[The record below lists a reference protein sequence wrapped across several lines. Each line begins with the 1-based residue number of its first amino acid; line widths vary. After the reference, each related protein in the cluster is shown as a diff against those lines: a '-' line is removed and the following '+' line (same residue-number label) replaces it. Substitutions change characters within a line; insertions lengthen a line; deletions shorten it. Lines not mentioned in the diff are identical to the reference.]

1 MRPGAA
7 VSVAVA
13 AAVALG
19 LAWRAGDST
28 GSAGVPGVRVVAAP
42 PPPSTTGPTR
52 SAPGRSPSSSTPR
65 ARATTGPRSFTGA
78 LVGTPFGDV
87 QVRAVLNG
95 GRLIDVVAVHLTDSS
110 GRSVSI
116 SDRAAPIL
124 RSEALAAG
132 SAKIDTVS
140 GASYTSEGYIQSL
153 QAALDAA
160 RAAA

>member
-1 MRPGAA
+1 
-7 VSVAVA
+7 
-13 AAVALG
+13 
-19 LAWRAGDST
+19 
-28 GSAGVPGVRVVAAP
+28 VRVVAAP
-42 PPPSTTGPTR
+42 PPPSTAGPTG
-52 SAPGRSPSSSTPR
+52 SAPGRSAPSSTPR
-65 ARATTGPRSFTGA
+65 APATTGQRSFTGA

-95 GRLIDVVAVHLTDSS
+95 SRLVDVVPVHLTDSS

-116 SDRAAPIL
+116 SDGAAPIL

-132 SAKIDTVS
+132 SAKIDVVS

>member
-1 MRPGAA
+1 
-7 VSVAVA
+7 
-13 AAVALG
+13 
-19 LAWRAGDST
+19 
-28 GSAGVPGVRVVAAP
+28 VAAP
-42 PPPSTTGPTR
+42 PPPSTTGPTGSSAPSASR
-52 SAPGRSPSSSTPR
+52 SAPSSTPR
-65 ARATTGPRSFTGA
+65 ARATTGQRSFTGA

-95 GRLIDVVAVHLTDSS
+95 SRLVDVVAVHLTDSS

-116 SDRAAPIL
+116 SDRAAPVL

-160 RAAA
+160 RAGA

>member
-1 MRPGAA
+1 
-7 VSVAVA
+7 
-13 AAVALG
+13 
-19 LAWRAGDST
+19 
-28 GSAGVPGVRVVAAP
+28 
-42 PPPSTTGPTR
+42 
-52 SAPGRSPSSSTPR
+52 
-65 ARATTGPRSFTGA
+65 
-78 LVGTPFGDV
+78 V

-95 GRLIDVVAVHLTDSS
+95 SRLVDVVAVHLTDSS

-124 RSEALAAG
+124 RSEALTAG